1 MTEYILKHTPFADS
15 STEPPKGSDN
25 DKRSGSMSEDVS
37 GDLSPSISFSK
48 GQQRIGHNK
57 GDTLEQCAMRT
68 AAEAYITKTK
78 NRGIYLP
85 GASIPKGSG
94 TTNSEAP
101 ESTSTMAD
109 GLSTRKQKQ
118 CFILKI

>member
-1 MTEYILKHTPFADS
+1 
-15 STEPPKGSDN
+15 
-25 DKRSGSMSEDVS
+25 MSEDVS

-48 GQQRIGHNK
+48 GQQTIRHNK
-57 GDTLEQCAMRT
+57 RDMLEQCAMTT
-68 AAEAYITKTK
+68 ASVAYITKTK
-78 NRGIYLP
+78 NRGRYLP

-109 GLSTRKQKQ
+109 GLSTRKRKQ
-118 CFILKI
+118 CFIVKI